1 MALTEKLTAIADAI
15 RSQSGKA
22 EKLTLDQMP
31 GEIISLQSLRFEVV
45 GNPKPENPKANTIWV
60 DTDVE
65 ITGWDFSAA
74 EPANPVDGMVWFAV
88 GTASTVAFNA
98 LKENSVMVYPL
109 SAKQYVSGAWVNVTA
124 KSYLDGEWV
133 DWVPSLTLVPD
144 PENAHSWAKET
155 VTYGRSEATDNEDG
169 TKTLMAGTAT
179 NGTYWNTSTYQTI
192 VDLTNYSVLKYRAS
206 VSTSGTVGN
215 NAARVGVG
223 LIAEWGKTG
232 TAFATLALSGESSGE
247 VDISALTGE
256 HPVGMQAQSHNKGTG
271 TTTVNLF
278 ELVLE

>member
-1 MALTEKLTAIADAI
+1 MNENVILNFIGGGGGGT
-15 RSQSGKA
+15 
-22 EKLTLDQMP
+22 
-31 GEIISLQSLRFEVV
+31 SLNFEVIP
-45 GNPKPENPKANTIWV
+45 NPQPENPKVNTIWV

-65 ITGWDFSAA
+65 ITGWDFSAV
-74 EPANPVDGMVWFAV
+74 EPANPAEGMVWFST
-88 GTASTVAFNA
+88 GTASSVAFNA
-98 LKENSVMVYPL
+98 LKENSVMVYPM
-109 SAKQYVSGAWVNVTA
+109 SAKQYVGGAWVDKTA
-124 KSYLDGEWV
+124 KSYRNGEWV

>member
-45 GNPKPENPKANTIWV
+45 GNPQPENPKANTIWV

-74 EPANPVDGMVWFAV
+74 EPANPVEGMVWFSV

-109 SAKQYVSGAWVNVTA
+109 SAKQYVGGAWVDKTA
-124 KSYLDGEWV
+124 KSYRNGAWV

-144 PENAHSWAKET
+144 PENAHSWTKET

-179 NGTYWNTSTYQTI
+179 NGTYFNTSTYQTT